1 MANDGFQ
8 FGMEKLTGIN
18 SNNDR
23 NVFLKKITLDLL
35 SLLKANPEEYEVTNL
50 NINLKLSD
58 ILAIYNSVI
67 EKIDILDTYLK
78 DFGVAIKR

>member
-23 NVFLKKITLDLL
+23 NVYLKKITFDLL
-35 SLLKANPEEYEVTNL
+35 NLLKANPEEYQVSNL

-58 ILAIYNSVI
+58 ILVIYNSVI
-67 EKIDILDTYLK
+67 EKIEILDTYLK